1 MQSNNLIQVFSQAK
15 NNYYN
20 DTEIVTSG
28 VQTIVSMGAVSGQ
41 YSNSALYNSF
51 CLSMSLPVVALVDYI
66 AQQNPS
72 VTFGMALGIDQ
83 WISAVQGT
91 FANYTDTQNSINAI
105 NTNIANI
112 TNGTTTVG
120 NASNVTTNINGKA
133 ISTIFESDGTTV
145 KNATNAVSANVA
157 TSLGNNLSPNNYT
170 MAYQSSSK
178 SFSVD
183 ISDINQNIGSELGFG
198 LFNASI
204 TQTTS
209 SKNSI
214 FNFGTIIIPR
224 IEYSVSYSTF
234 STISIPNELNTEYIV
249 YRLNIQKFSNES
261 SLTANLEQILPFSEI
276 KFTGTENFSLN
287 LVKIV

>member
-20 DTEIVTSG
+20 DTEIATSG

-145 KNATNAVSANVA
+145 KNATNATTVQNVNFSSSTPSQFGNYIITKKQLVFNDSNGSSNIV
-157 TSLGNNLSPNNYT
+157 TSSYNINTGDILELEVGNNEISDREQIVTRASVHYRITVNTNLFF
-170 MAYQSSSK
+170 SSSK
-178 SFSVD
+178 AYQTQNVPVIIYNYTNSNFD
-183 ISDINQNIGSELGFG
+183 ILK
-198 LFNASI
+198 L
-204 TQTTS
+204 
-209 SKNSI
+209 
-214 FNFGTIIIPR
+214 
-224 IEYSVSYSTF
+224 
-234 STISIPNELNTEYIV
+234 
-249 YRLNIQKFSNES
+249 
-261 SLTANLEQILPFSEI
+261 NLEYFANNITNISSDSNIF
-276 KFTGTENFSLN
+276 
-287 LVKIV
+287 VYKIYKIIE

>member
-145 KNATNAVSANVA
+145 KNATNATTVQNV
-157 TSLGNNLSPNNYT
+157 NF
-170 MAYQSSSK
+170 SSSTP
-178 SFSVD
+178 SQFGNYI
-183 ISDINQNIGSELGFG
+183 ISKKQLIATPNSSTYTFDSDPAGNTYLINDLIKIPIS
-198 LFNASI
+198 
-204 TQTTS
+204 TS
-209 SKNSI
+209 NMI
-214 FNFGTIIIPR
+214 YYGNDLR
-224 IEYSVSYSTF
+224 IYPTLSTPGKLEFSYST
-234 STISIPNELNTEYIV
+234 LGY
-249 YRLNIQKFSNES
+249 ES
-261 SLTANLEQILPFSEI
+261 SNFTLTLALATIIADFEDGRVSIESEPINI
-276 KFTGTENFSLN
+276 KNIY
-287 LVKIV
+287 KIIE